1 MRTIKKKL
9 EPNINILC
17 SNCERITP
25 HFLNDCGEYKCSI
38 CQTVNKT
45 VKIKTV
51 EFVPDDNFIE
61 EDKEEI
67 EETESPVDSN
77 TEEFVPIGSRPDA
90 E

>member
-17 SNCERITP
+17 SNCGRITP

-61 EDKEEI
+61 EDKEFI
-67 EETESPVDSN
+67 W
-77 TEEFVPIGSRPDA
+77 PDLNNNIYN
-90 E
+90 ENDITNREH